1 MIQNCMSEQQR
12 RNAVQILLTLDKKD
26 YEEGMPVFEKYSTR
40 GVIIRDGKLQ
50 HNMAVPEI
58 IKFSAEVWNRARSWK
73 MH

>member
-1 MIQNCMSEQQR
+1 M
-12 RNAVQILLTLDKKD
+12 QILLTLDKKD

-40 GVIIRDGKLQ
+40 GVIEKLQ
-50 HNMAVPEI
+50 HNMAVPET